1 MTPLYAGI
9 GGVVRELTEMHTG
22 IKGVVTSLTEM
33 WAGVDGVE
41 RQIFS
46 AVNKKLASEYA
57 IGDILNL
64 EDTGGQLIEYIV
76 VHQGIPDS
84 SLYDLSCDGTWLLRR
99 GLGGTSE
106 FGSTNAFSRST
117 LLSYLK
123 NTVYNSF
130 SQKVK
135 NAIKTVKIPYTAT
148 AGSNTVSSGA
158 NGLSCNCF
166 ALSCAELGFR
176 PEDSDAKRIY
186 VPDGSKLS
194 YFEYGKTSSANNKRL
209 ALDQQAQMKF
219 YHTRSQQGTG
229 TQTATLPIGYSGNTS
244 YGSVLNTYNVRD
256 VVVLNKNTV
265 FDGSTNTIL

>member
-9 GGVVRELTEMHTG
+9 GGVVRELTEMYTG
-22 IKGVVTSLTEM
+22 IGGVVKPMTEM
-33 WAGVDGVE
+33 WAGVSGVE

-46 AVNKKLASEYA
+46 AVTEKQAGEYA
-57 IGDILNL
+57 VGDVVNL
-64 EDTGGQLIEYIV
+64 EDTSGQLIEYLV
-76 VHQGIPDS
+76 VNQGLPDS
-84 SLYDLSCDGTWLLRR
+84 SLYDSSCDGTWLLRR
-99 GLGGTSE
+99 GLGDKSA

-176 PEDSDAKRIY
+176 PEDSDSYRIY
-186 VPDGSKLS
+186 VNDGAKLA

-209 ALDQQAQMKF
+209 ALNQAAQSAY
-219 YHTRSQQGTG
+219 YHTRSQEGTG
-229 TQTATLPIGYSGNTS
+229 STMGVLCIGYSGS
-244 YGSVLNTYNVRD
+244 ASDGSCANRYNVREA
-256 VVVLNKNTV
+256 VVLNKNTV
-265 FDGSTNTIL
+265 FDGKTNTIL